1 MDSLGTI
8 YGKPLVKGLG
18 QAPSRAL
25 QLLKTDVL
33 RRIRQKLIQS
43 TFSDRAKKSLS
54 RALSVVIGPSSLTI
68 VAKHPAFAL
77 MLKGQHKGQ
86 MKWLQ
91 KARTPIPII
100 TETGELIFRSATA
113 RSMRNKK
120 WMHPGRPPYDFVEK
134 AKVEAKAEI
143 RKRLIKEIQKVATQ
157 AAKASRR

>member
-8 YGKPLVKGLG
+8 YGKPLVKGLD
-18 QAPSRAL
+18 QAPARAL

-43 TFSDRAKKSLS
+43 TFSDRAKKSLA
-54 RALSVVIGPSSLTI
+54 RALSVKIGPSSLTI
-68 VAKHPAFAL
+68 EAKHPAFAL

-86 MKWLQ
+86 MKWLRR
-91 KARTPIPII
+91 ARVPIPII

-134 AKVEAKAEI
+134 AKVEAKAQI
-143 RKRLIKEIQKVATQ
+143 RKRILKELQTV
-157 AAKASRR
+157 AAKAARASRR